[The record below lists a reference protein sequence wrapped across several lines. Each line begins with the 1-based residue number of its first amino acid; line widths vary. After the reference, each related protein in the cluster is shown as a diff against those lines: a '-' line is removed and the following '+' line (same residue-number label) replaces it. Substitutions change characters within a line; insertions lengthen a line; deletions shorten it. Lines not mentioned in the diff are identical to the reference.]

1 MLREAAAAET
11 NKDATETFALGFEAL
26 QDSITASLLCGPLKA
41 IAIAALRSSAD

>member
-41 IAIAALRSSAD
+41 IAIVQVHADR